1 MMKINKTLSTINEL
15 LDHKH
20 DIKEDDLK
28 VIDNEELN
36 KLIGYLEDETAKPD
50 VIQNKTDIR
59 KIKLLIIKLLQPI
72 IDKKDDEKERFQKE
86 CAAYKDKM
94 LQREAVI
101 QKAQKEFFA
110 LLETLEEMESL
121 SPFVSDNV
129 SRLFPTK
136 KPTELFYLLNEMRV
150 IKNSI

>member
-1 MMKINKTLSTINEL
+1 MKINKTLNTINEL
-15 LDHKH
+15 LDHKY
-20 DIKEDDLK
+20 DIKEDDLR

-36 KLIGYLEDETAKPD
+36 KLIGYLDNETAKPD

-59 KIKLLIIKLLQPI
+59 KIKLLIIKLLEPI
-72 IDKKDDEKERFQKE
+72 IDKKDDEKERLQKE
-86 CAAYKDKM
+86 CAAYKDTM

-101 QKAQKEFFA
+101 QKAQKEFFV
-110 LLETLEEMESL
+110 LLETLEKMESL

-129 SRLFPTK
+129 SRSFPTK